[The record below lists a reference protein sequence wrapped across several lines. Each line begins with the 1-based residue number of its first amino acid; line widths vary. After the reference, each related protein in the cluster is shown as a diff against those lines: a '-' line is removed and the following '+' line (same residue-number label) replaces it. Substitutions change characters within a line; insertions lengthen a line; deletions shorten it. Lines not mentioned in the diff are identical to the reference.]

1 MGSLENDEKL
11 LRRIPL
17 EAITARTLNKIAN
30 RLDQRKYL
38 LTDDGQYFRDWRG
51 LLEYA
56 DLERDDKESILSKSE
71 HFTTRIVIL
80 WSRKPGASVLGF
92 VRALQKMDRYD
103 IIQDHAESI
112 LKDCYSV
119 QQSTISQIGINQALT
134 LQDLESL
141 SRNEPLTTYD
151 AIVLFGDS
159 DLDLKFGMHVV
170 ERLEQS
176 GKKVFLYDRDL
187 IIGAIEHEAAMEI
200 VRARCKKVIALLTPT
215 FHKNKISL
223 FLTSYALHLQNDPDK
238 MTRIIPVIYSSQ
250 HLESEVMKNIDM
262 YSKLMYDTSRPYFWK
277 RLFFSFGDINVHSD
291 LLQMSFPMPDK
302 FVQNLTLPE
311 MSKVNVEPIQPT
323 AVTPVMDPSVSR
335 IESSA
340 SSLNESHESFSISS
354 TTNLI
359 FPKTPSEEPSS
370 SSIPQSRVKVKNKIK
385 HNILKCLNKLS
396 N

>member
-1 MGSLENDEKL
+1 M
-11 LRRIPL
+11 
-17 EAITARTLNKIAN
+17 
-30 RLDQRKYL
+30 
-38 LTDDGQYFRDWRG
+38 
-51 LLEYA
+51 
-56 DLERDDKESILSKSE
+56 ES
-71 HFTTRIVIL
+71 
-80 WSRKPGASVLGF
+80 KPGASVLGF

-176 GKKVFLYDRDL
+176 GKKVFLY
-187 IIGAIEHEAAMEI
+187 
-200 VRARCKKVIALLTPT
+200 
-215 FHKNKISL
+215 
-223 FLTSYALHLQNDPDK
+223 ALHLQNDPDK

-311 MSKVNVEPIQPT
+311 MSKSEQIPFLF
-323 AVTPVMDPSVSR
+323 SV
-335 IESSA
+335 ESSA

-370 SSIPQSRVKVKNKIK
+370 SSIPQSRVKDELSANKSTQE
-385 HNILKCLNKLS
+385 LRFLNFINVGYDNCPHSFSFNERYVNFALISKRSGISLLWAR
-396 N
+396 NK